1 MTNDK
6 EEIMPIRRLREFLDS
21 HQVRYYVISHSP
33 AYTAQEIAATAH
45 VSGNE
50 MAKTVMVTVDGR
62 MAMVVLP
69 ASRQLDFELL
79 RALCGTRDVAL
90 AEERE
95 FGGMFPECEIGAM
108 PPFGNLYG
116 MEVYADDE
124 LEGDGEHDITCNA
137 GAHTELLR
145 LSWEDY
151 RRLVNPL
158 MARLSVM
165 P

>member
-1 MTNDK
+1 
-6 EEIMPIRRLREFLDS
+6 MPIRRLRDYLDS
-21 HQVRYYVISHSP
+21 HQVRYFVISHSP
-33 AYTAQEIAATAH
+33 AYTAQEIAASAH
-45 VSGNE
+45 VSGKSF
-50 MAKTVMVTVDGR
+50 AKTVMVSVDGR
-62 MAMVVLP
+62 MAMAVLP

-90 AEERE
+90 AGEQE
-95 FGGMFPECEIGAM
+95 FGGLFPECEIGAM

-124 LEGDGEHDITCNA
+124 LDESEEITFNA

-145 LSWEDY
+145 MSWPDY

-158 MARLSVM
+158 LARLSLKL
-165 P
+165 

>member
-1 MTNDK
+1 
-6 EEIMPIRRLREFLDS
+6 MPIRRLRDYLDS
-21 HQVRYYVISHSP
+21 YQVRYFVISHSP
-33 AYTAQEIAATAH
+33 AYTAQEIAASAH
-45 VSGNE
+45 VSGRTF
-50 MAKTVMVTVDGR
+50 AKTVMVSVDGK

-79 RALCGTRDVAL
+79 RALCGTRHVAL
-90 AEERE
+90 AGEQE
-95 FGGMFPECEIGAM
+95 FSGLFPECEIGAM

-124 LEGDGEHDITCNA
+124 LDEAEEITFNA

-145 LSWEDY
+145 MSWSDY

-158 MARLSVM
+158 LARLSLKS
-165 P
+165 